1 MVTITNRFKKKGGT
15 PMKQR
20 HDLFLCITC
29 LLIAFLLTLSDGRQK
44 DEALAARIAPEILRF
59 HVLANSDSSED
70 QSLKLKVR
78 TMLLNSIY
86 ENLGENASLEETKGY
101 VLTHKDSLEKKAE
114 HYMKKLGYN
123 YPAHMELT
131 NCYFPT
137 KTYGDMVFPC
147 GNYEAVRVKIG
158 EGKGRNWWCVL
169 YPPLCFTDSSYAV
182 VPDASKAIL
191 KSSMDESDYKLIS
204 REAPKIHIRFKLVEL
219 LTKKEEP
226 IDQKPLQSR

>member
-1 MVTITNRFKKKGGT
+1 
-15 PMKQR
+15 MKQKR
-20 HDLFLCITC
+20 DLFLCITC
-29 LLIAFLLTLSDGRQK
+29 FLIAFLLTLSDGRQS

-70 QSLKLKVR
+70 QNLKLKVR

-86 ENLGENASLEETKGY
+86 EDLGENASLDETKGY

-182 VPDASKAIL
+182 VPDTSKEIL
-191 KSSMDESDYKLIS
+191 RSSMDESDYKRIS
-204 REAPKIHIRFKLVEL
+204 RETPKIHIRFKLADL
-219 LTKKEEP
+219 LLKKPEP
-226 IDQKPLQSR
+226 TVQNP

>member
-1 MVTITNRFKKKGGT
+1 
-15 PMKQR
+15 MKQK

-29 LLIAFLLTLSDGRQK
+29 LLIAFLLTLSDGRQQ

-59 HVLANSDSSED
+59 HVLANSDSTED
-70 QSLKLKVR
+70 QTLKLKVR

-86 ENLGENASLEETKGY
+86 EDLGENASLEETKDF
-101 VLTHKDSLEKKAE
+101 VLTHTDSLERQAE

-147 GNYEAVRVKIG
+147 GNYEAVRVEIG

-191 KSSMDESDYKLIS
+191 KSSMDESDYQIIS
-204 REAPKIHIRFKLVEL
+204 REAPKIHIRFKLVDL
-219 LTKKEEP
+219 LSKKAEP
-226 IDQKPLQSR
+226 TVQKPLQSP

>member
-1 MVTITNRFKKKGGT
+1 
-15 PMKQR
+15 MKQKR
-20 HDLFLCITC
+20 DLFLCITC

-70 QSLKLKVR
+70 QTLKLKVR

-86 ENLGENASLEETKGY
+86 EDLGEKASLEETKDY
-101 VLTHKDSLEKKAE
+101 VLSHKNSLERQAE
-114 HYMKKLGYN
+114 HYMKKLGYD

-182 VPDASKAIL
+182 VPDTSKTIL
-191 KSSMDESDYKLIS
+191 KSSMVESDYKKIS
-204 REAPKIHIRFKLVEL
+204 QENPKIHIRFKLADL
-219 LTKKEEP
+219 LSKPEP
-226 IDQKPLQSR
+226 TAQKTLQAP

>member
-1 MVTITNRFKKKGGT
+1 
-15 PMKQR
+15 MKQR
-20 HDLFLCITC
+20 RDLFLCITC
-29 LLIAFLLTLSDGRQK
+29 FLIAFLLTLSDGRQK

-70 QSLKLKVR
+70 QNLKLKVR

-86 ENLGENASLEETKGY
+86 EDLGENASLEETKSY
-101 VLTHKDSLEKKAE
+101 VLSHRNSLEKKAE
-114 HYMKKLGYN
+114 HYMTKLGYD

-182 VPDASKAIL
+182 VPDTSKAIL
-191 KSSMDESDYKLIS
+191 KSSMDESDYKSIS
-204 REAPKIHIRFKLVEL
+204 RESPKIHIRLKLADL
-219 LTKKEEP
+219 LLKKPEP
-226 IDQKPLQSR
+226 TVQNPQ

>member
-1 MVTITNRFKKKGGT
+1 
-15 PMKQR
+15 MKQKR
-20 HDLFLCITC
+20 DLFLCITC
-29 LLIAFLLTLSDGRQK
+29 LLIAFLLTLANDRSS

-59 HVLANSDSSED
+59 HVLANSNSTQD
-70 QSLKLKVR
+70 QNLKLKVR

-86 ENLGENASLEETKGY
+86 EDLGENASLEDTKTY
-101 VLTHKDSLEKKAE
+101 IRSHESILEEKAE
-114 HYMKKLGYN
+114 NYMKNLGYD

-147 GNYEAVRVKIG
+147 GTYEAVRVKIG

-182 VPDASKAIL
+182 VPDTSKEIL
-191 KSSMDESDYKLIS
+191 RHSMAESDYLKL
-204 REAPKIHIRFKLVEL
+204 RKEPVKIHVRLKVLDL
-219 LTKKEEP
+219 LPVKPVNKKVATP
-226 IDQKPLQSR
+226 QNP